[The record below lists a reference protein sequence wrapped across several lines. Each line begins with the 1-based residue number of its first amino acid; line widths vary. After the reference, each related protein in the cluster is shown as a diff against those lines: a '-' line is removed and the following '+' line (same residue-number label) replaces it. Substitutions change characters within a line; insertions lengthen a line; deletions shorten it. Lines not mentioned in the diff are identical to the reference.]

1 MTVMF
6 CDIVESTPMTQT
18 IDPEDLR
25 EVLSD
30 YQHACARAIERFGG
44 HIARYAGDGLVVYFG
59 YPKAREDS
67 AHGAVH
73 AGLGI
78 LDELR
83 PLSAQLTERHGFALN
98 VRIGIHTGLVVAG
111 DMGTE
116 TTRDQLAIVGDT
128 PHIAAR
134 LESMAAPGTVV
145 ISDATRALTEGF
157 FEIESLGPQA
167 LRGVAR
173 PVVAHRVLRPTG
185 AIGRFEVAGARRL
198 TPLVGRDAE
207 LARLAEVWQR
217 VKHGRGAVVQLTGE
231 AGIGK
236 SRIVHE
242 LLERLGQQIGAE
254 QVWQCSAHHQSTTL
268 YPVIRFLER
277 FIGLD
282 RADPVERQLAMIRDV
297 AVAANLVVSD
307 AVPLLADLLAIE
319 GRVPDARSTLSAR
332 DARTATLHVLE
343 TLLVADPARHP
354 LLLVVEDVH
363 WADPTTVELLGRI
376 IVNLSRIPVMCV
388 LTFRPEFTP
397 PWTGRAPI
405 ELPLGPLSSEGVRA
419 LAAWASPKPLDPA
432 VLEWVDAA
440 ADGIPLFVE
449 ETLKMFEHAA
459 GEVVV
464 RGSQT
469 GYTMVPS
476 TLQGLL
482 TERLDRLPDLVDL
495 IDVAAVLGREFD
507 RGLLEALWPAGAPP
521 LEPALLQLAAQDVL
535 RPVAGAPSRCEFTH
549 ALLQEAAYERI
560 LRRHRQTLH
569 GRVASSLIE
578 ITTSAAEREP
588 ELVAH
593 HWSCAAQPAKAVS
606 YWHAA
611 GTRALERAAFLE
623 ASHHF
628 RRGLEALDE
637 VGPDPGDDLQRAD
650 FHTHLA
656 ASLQAGH
663 GYAAAGVEDA
673 YAQARVGCERAGSQE
688 RLVPVIRGQW
698 LYHLLRSE
706 YAVARELADEMLDL
720 GERSADPVL
729 LAEGHL
735 YRGLVHMYVAEF
747 DQARDAL
754 EDAFAR
760 YRRPTRSDHIYEA
773 QGDTGVMALAY
784 GALVLWNL
792 GYADRSRERSDL
804 SLELAERVGGPVTR
818 AQAWGMRSIV
828 HLTRGESVELSYW
841 VDKTLAV
848 SIDSNIGYWRAVS
861 STLSA
866 WQHGRSRDLDV
877 GIARLQESQ
886 ESYLQS
892 GASLS
897 LPHFCIYLADL
908 RLAAGDRAQALDA
921 LRVGEDHIDATGE
934 GFAESEM
941 FRFKGRVLMAGSS
954 PDPDAATVAYER
966 AVSSARAQN
975 ARLLE
980 LRACTRL
987 AVHQARIGAPRT
999 ALTQVA
1005 ELCDWF
1011 TLASELPDVAR
1022 ARMLLAQGSR
1032 AG

>member
-25 EVLSD
+25 EVFSG

-44 HIARYAGDGLVVYFG
+44 HIARYMGDGVVAYFG

-67 AHGAVH
+67 AEGAVH

-78 LDELR
+78 LDELV
-83 PLSAQLTERHGFALN
+83 PLSRQLTERHGLALN

-134 LESMAAPGTVV
+134 LESIAAPGTVL
-145 ISDATRALTEGF
+145 ISDATRSLTEGY
-157 FEIESLGPQA
+157 FETESLGEKE
-167 LRGVAR
+167 LRGVSR
-173 PVVAHRVLRPTG
+173 PVAVHRVLRPTG
-185 AIGRFEVAGARRL
+185 AIGRLEVAGARRL

-207 LARLAEVWQR
+207 LARLAEAWQR
-217 VKHGRGAVVQLTGE
+217 VKSGHGAVVHLTGE

-236 SRIVHE
+236 SRIVRE
-242 LLERLGQQIGAE
+242 LVERLGQQVGAE
-254 QVWQCSAHHQSTTL
+254 QIWQCSAHHQSTTL
-268 YPVIRFLER
+268 YPVIRFLEH

-282 RADPVERQLAMIRDV
+282 RADPVQRQLETIRE
-297 AVAANLVVSD
+297 AAAAAGLILGD

-319 GRVPDARSTLSAR
+319 GRREDARSSLSPR

-343 TLLVADPARHP
+343 TLLVTDPARHP
-354 LLLVVEDVH
+354 LLLVVEDIH

-376 IVNLSRIPVMCV
+376 IVNLSRIPAICV

-397 PWTGRAPI
+397 PWTEPAPI
-405 ELPLGPLSSEGVRA
+405 EVELGPLSSEGVRA

-432 VLEWVDAA
+432 VLEWVDSA

-449 ETLKMFEHAA
+449 ETLKMFEHAGHVTMRA
-459 GEVVV
+459 SEA
-464 RGSQT
+464 
-469 GYTMVPS
+469 GYTVVPS

-507 RGLLEALWPAGAPP
+507 RGLLEALWPPEAPP

-535 RPVAGAPSRCEFTH
+535 RPVVGAPARCEFTH

-578 ITTSAAEREP
+578 IGAAAAEREP
-588 ELVAH
+588 EVVAH
-593 HWSCAAQPAKAVS
+593 HWSCAAQPAKAVR

-637 VGPDPGDDLQRAD
+637 VGPDPGDDLERAD
-650 FHTHLA
+650 FSTHLA
-656 ASLQAGH
+656 AALQAGH
-663 GYAAAGVEDA
+663 GYAAGGVDEA
-673 YAQARVGCERAGSQE
+673 YARARSSCERAGNQK
-688 RLVPVIRGQW
+688 RLISVIRGQW
-698 LYHLLRSE
+698 LFHLLRSE
-706 YAVARELADEMLDL
+706 YGTARELADEMLAL
-720 GERSADPVL
+720 GQRGGDPVL

-735 YRGLVHMYVAEF
+735 YRGFVHMYVADF

-754 EDAFAR
+754 EEAFSR
-760 YRRPTRSDHIYEA
+760 YRSPGLSDHIYEA

-792 GYADRSRERSDL
+792 GYADRCRDRSDL

-818 AQAWGMRSIV
+818 AQAWGMRSIL

-848 SIDSNIGYWRAVS
+848 SIDSNIAYWRAVS